1 MLGAARHGQTHWLS
15 DPEGFWYLKFKDVL
29 GRSYLE
35 RHIEVI
41 KGRPIKGEPALLKTR
56 TIYHHFDDA
65 REFGKDF
72 NAKVGGSRQP
82 KRIYPQS
89 FGEAGCALRR
99 RVIERSVE

>member
-15 DPEGFWYLKFKDVL
+15 DPEGFWCLKFKDGL

-56 TIYHHFDDA
+56 TIYHHVDDA
-65 REFGKDF
+65 RELW
-72 NAKVGGSRQP
+72 
-82 KRIYPQS
+82 KRLQREGWRVTS
-89 FGEAGCALRR
+89 AQKNRCAELW
-99 RVIERSVE
+99 

>member
-15 DPEGFWYLKFKDVL
+15 DPEGHWYLKFKDVL

-56 TIYHHFDDA
+56 TIYHHVDDA

-72 NAKVGGSRQP
+72 NVKVGGLRQP
-82 KRIYPQS
+82 KRIDPQS
-89 FGEAGCALRR
+89 FGVAGRALRR
-99 RVIERSVE
+99 RVI